1 LSEQFDIWVVDD
13 DEAIRFVLKR
23 ALQRKGYDVRCF
35 EDVQSVKKALEA
47 GPPGVI
53 LTDIRLPDADGLS
66 VVDTLER
73 LALDCPV
80 IAMTAFSDLDQAVS
94 AYQKGV
100 FEYLPKPFD
109 LEQVVSVIERALATG
124 KARPRRAAET
134 SGGQLLGESPAMQE
148 VFRTIGRLS
157 RSDISVLITGETGSG
172 KEVVARVLHQHSPR
186 SAAPFVAINTAA
198 IPAELL
204 ESELFGHEKGAFTGA
219 HSRRIGR
226 FEEAG
231 GGTLFLDEIGDMPIA
246 LQTRLLRILAE
257 GDYYRVGGRD
267 LLRAD
272 ARVITATHQDLE
284 EKVRA
289 GSFREDLY
297 HRLNVINIMLPPLR
311 DRTADISMLAKKFLN
326 EVANELGLEEKRLR
340 PETVRILEAY
350 NWPGNV
356 RQLLNLCRQ
365 LCVMAPGDQIFPDDL
380 PAELSGPRR
389 QEDDEGAWAESLRRW
404 AGKEMAAGGT
414 GLLDRAQSELE
425 RILIDCALDQTGGQR
440 QKAAELLGL
449 GRNTLTRKLQK
460 IDAEGEKENLPGF
473 RPLAEPEARK

>member
-1 LSEQFDIWVVDD
+1 MNDRFEIWVVDD

-35 EDVQSVKKALEA
+35 ETVGSVKAALER
-47 GPPGVI
+47 GSPGAV

-66 VVDTLER
+66 VVDTIER
-73 LALDCPV
+73 LALECPV
-80 IAMTAFSDLDQAVS
+80 VAMTAFSDLDQAVN
-94 AYQKGV
+94 AFQKGV

-109 LEQVVSVIERALATG
+109 LEQVISVMERALATG
-124 KARPRRAAET
+124 KSRPRERDEP
-134 SGGQLLGESPAMQE
+134 SGSQLLGESPAMQE

-186 SAAPFVAINTAA
+186 ADAPFVAINTAA

-219 HSRRIGR
+219 HTRRIGR
-226 FEEAG
+226 FEEAA

-246 LQTRLLRILAE
+246 LQTRLLRVLAE

-284 EKVRA
+284 EKVRQ

-297 HRLNVINIMLPPLR
+297 HRLNVISIALPPLR
-311 DRTADISMLAKKFLN
+311 DRTADIAMLAKRFLSQ
-326 EVANELGLEEKRLR
+326 VASELGLEEKTLR
-340 PETVRILEAY
+340 PETVSVLEAY
-350 NWPGNV
+350 SWPGNV

-380 PAELSGPRR
+380 PTELLGPDRAKNG
-389 QEDDEGAWAESLRRW
+389 DTGWPESLRRW
-404 AGKEMAAGGT
+404 ASKELAT
-414 GLLDRAQSELE
+414 GEKGLFDRAQAELE
-425 RILIDCALDQTGGQR
+425 RVLIDCALNQTGGQKL
-440 QKAAELLGL
+440 KAAELLGL

-460 IDAEGEKENLPGF
+460 FDSDPSDKK
-473 RPLAEPEARK
+473 LA